1 MPMQLSSIDA
11 QNLRLM
17 AFDVDGVMTD
27 GRIYF
32 SPEGEAIKV
41 FNTLDGHGLKKL
53 AASGVTLAIIT
64 GRNTP
69 MVAKRAADLGIAHVI
84 QGREDKGV
92 ALADLA
98 QQLGIAASETGY
110 AGDDEPD
117 VSALDWA
124 QLSFARP
131 MPMTA
136 PRQLPT
142 TLPNGAAA
150 KARFAKSATPSSRN
164 GAQHE
169 APGLAQRHR
178 HPDAGAGHADDP
190 ARVG

>member
-1 MPMQLSSIDA
+1 MQISAVDA

-32 SPEGEAIKV
+32 TQEGEAIKV
-41 FNTLDGHGLKKL
+41 FHTLDGHGLKKL

-69 MVAKRAADLGIAHVI
+69 MVAKRAADLGIQHVI

-98 QQLGIAASETGY
+98 DQLGIAACETGY

-117 VSALDWA
+117 VSALEWA
-124 QLSFARP
+124 RLSFAPANAHECAKQAADHHTQR
-131 MPMTA
+131 
-136 PRQLPT
+136 RGGE
-142 TLPNGAAA
+142 GAVREICDAI
-150 KARFAKSATPSSRN
+150 
-164 GAQHE
+164 
-169 APGLAQRHR
+169 LAQR
-178 HPDAGAGHADDP
+178 GAA
-190 ARVG
+190 

>member
-1 MPMQLSSIDA
+1 MQISAIDA
-11 QNLRLM
+11 QKLRLM

-27 GRIYF
+27 GQIYF
-32 SPEGEAIKV
+32 SPEGEALKV

-69 MVAKRAADLGIAHVI
+69 MVARRAADLGIPHVI

-98 QQLGIAASETGY
+98 DQLGIAASETGY

-117 VSALDWA
+117 VSALKWA
-124 QLSFARP
+124 QLSFAP
-131 MPMTA
+131 A
-136 PRQLPT
+136 NAHDCAKQAADHH
-142 TLPNGAAA
+142 TLRRGGEGAVREICDAI
-150 KARFAKSATPSSRN
+150 
-164 GAQHE
+164 
-169 APGLAQRHR
+169 LAQR
-178 HPDAGAGHADDP
+178 GHA
-190 ARVG
+190 

>member
-1 MPMQLSSIDA
+1 MMQLSAIDA

-117 VSALDWA
+117 VSALHWA
-124 QLSFARP
+124 QLSFAP
-131 MPMTA
+131 ANAHDCAKTA
-136 PRQLPT
+136 ADHITERRGGE
-142 TLPNGAAA
+142 GAVREICDAI
-150 KARFAKSATPSSRN
+150 
-164 GAQHE
+164 
-169 APGLAQRHR
+169 LAQRS
-178 HPDAGAGHADDP
+178 P
-190 ARVG
+190 A

>member
-1 MPMQLSSIDA
+1 MMQLSAIDA

-69 MVAKRAADLGIAHVI
+69 MVAKRSADLGIAHVI

-117 VSALDWA
+117 VSPAL
-124 QLSFARP
+124 
-131 MPMTA
+131 
-136 PRQLPT
+136 
-142 TLPNGAAA
+142 G
-150 KARFAKSATPSSRN
+150 
-164 GAQHE
+164 
-169 APGLAQRHR
+169 
-178 HPDAGAGHADDP
+178 P
-190 ARVG
+190 A

>member
-1 MPMQLSSIDA
+1 MQISATDA

-32 SPEGEAIKV
+32 TQEGEAIKV
-41 FNTLDGHGLKKL
+41 FHTLDGHGLKKL
-53 AASGVTLAIIT
+53 AASGVVLAIIT

-98 QQLGIAASETGY
+98 GQLGVAPHETGY

-117 VSALDWA
+117 VSALQWA
-124 QLSFARP
+124 QLSFAP
-131 MPMTA
+131 A
-136 PRQLPT
+136 NAHDCAKQAADHH
-142 TLPNGAAA
+142 TLRRGGDGAVREICDAI
-150 KARFAKSATPSSRN
+150 
-164 GAQHE
+164 
-169 APGLAQRHR
+169 LAQRGQ
-178 HPDAGAGHADDP
+178 A
-190 ARVG
+190 

>member
-1 MPMQLSSIDA
+1 MQISSIDA

-32 SPEGEAIKV
+32 TPEGEALKV

-69 MVAKRAADLGIAHVI
+69 MVAKRAADLGIQHVI

-92 ALADLA
+92 ALQTLA
-98 QQLGIAASETGY
+98 AELGVDPSETGY

-117 VSALDWA
+117 VSALEWA
-124 QLSFARP
+124 RLSFAP
-131 MPMTA
+131 ANAHDCALQAADHHTA
-136 PRQLPT
+136 RRGGE
-142 TLPNGAAA
+142 GAVREICDAILLQ
-150 KARFAKSATPSSRN
+150 R
-164 GAQHE
+164 GAQ
-169 APGLAQRHR
+169 
-178 HPDAGAGHADDP
+178 
-190 ARVG
+190 

>member
-1 MPMQLSSIDA
+1 MPMQLSSIDT

-98 QQLGIAASETGY
+98 EQLGIAASETGY

-124 QLSFARP
+124 QLSFAP
-131 MPMTA
+131 A
-136 PRQLPT
+136 
-142 TLPNGAAA
+142 NAHDCAKAAA
-150 KARFAKSATPSSRN
+150 DHITERRGGE
-164 GAQHE
+164 GAVRE
-169 APGLAQRHR
+169 ICDAILAQRS
-178 HPDAGAGHADDP
+178 P
-190 ARVG
+190 A

>member
-1 MPMQLSSIDA
+1 MQISAIDA

-27 GRIYF
+27 GQIYF

-69 MVAKRAADLGIAHVI
+69 MVARRAADLGIPHVI

-92 ALADLA
+92 ALAELA
-98 QQLGIAASETGY
+98 GQLGITASETGY

-117 VSALDWA
+117 VTALEWA
-124 QLSFARP
+124 QLSFAPANAHDCAKQAADHHTQR
-131 MPMTA
+131 
-136 PRQLPT
+136 RGGE
-142 TLPNGAAA
+142 GAVREICDAI
-150 KARFAKSATPSSRN
+150 
-164 GAQHE
+164 
-169 APGLAQRHR
+169 LAQR
-178 HPDAGAGHADDP
+178 GAA
-190 ARVG
+190 

>member
-69 MVAKRAADLGIAHVI
+69 MVAKRAADLGITHVI

-98 QQLGIAASETGY
+98 EKLGIAASETGY

-124 QLSFARP
+124 RLSFAP
-131 MPMTA
+131 ANAHDCAKTA
-136 PRQLPT
+136 ADHITERRGGE
-142 TLPNGAAA
+142 GAVREICDAI
-150 KARFAKSATPSSRN
+150 
-164 GAQHE
+164 
-169 APGLAQRHR
+169 LAQRS
-178 HPDAGAGHADDP
+178 P
-190 ARVG
+190 A

>member
-1 MPMQLSSIDA
+1 MPLQLSSIDA

-98 QQLGIAASETGY
+98 EQLGIDASETGY

-124 QLSFARP
+124 RLSC
-131 MPMTA
+131 A
-136 PRQLPT
+136 PA
-142 TLPNGAAA
+142 NAHDCAKAAA
-150 KARFAKSATPSSRN
+150 DHITERRGGE
-164 GAQHE
+164 GAVRE
-169 APGLAQRHR
+169 ICDAILAQRS
-178 HPDAGAGHADDP
+178 P
-190 ARVG
+190 A

>member
-1 MPMQLSSIDA
+1 MQISAIDA

-27 GRIYF
+27 GQIYF
-32 SPEGEAIKV
+32 SPEGETIKV
-41 FNTLDGHGLKKL
+41 FHTLDGHGLKKL

-69 MVAKRAADLGIAHVI
+69 MVAKRAADLGIQHVI

-98 QQLGIAASETGY
+98 ERLGIAASETGY

-117 VSALDWA
+117 VGALAWA
-124 QLSFARP
+124 QLSFAP
-131 MPMTA
+131 A
-136 PRQLPT
+136 NAHDCAKQAADHH
-142 TLPNGAAA
+142 TLRSGGA
-150 KARFAKSATPSSRN
+150 
-164 GAQHE
+164 GAVRE
-169 APGLAQRHR
+169 ICDAILAQR
-178 HPDAGAGHADDP
+178 GAP
-190 ARVG
+190 

>member
-1 MPMQLSSIDA
+1 MLISSIDA

-32 SPEGEAIKV
+32 TPDGEALKV

-69 MVAKRAADLGIAHVI
+69 MVAKRAADLGIQHVI

-92 ALADLA
+92 ALQTLA
-98 QQLGIAASETGY
+98 A
-110 AGDDEPD
+110 
-117 VSALDWA
+117 
-124 QLSFARP
+124 
-131 MPMTA
+131 
-136 PRQLPT
+136 
-142 TLPNGAAA
+142 
-150 KARFAKSATPSSRN
+150 
-164 GAQHE
+164 
-169 APGLAQRHR
+169 
-178 HPDAGAGHADDP
+178 
-190 ARVG
+190 